1 MRLRR
6 RSVRSTSIIRICA
19 IIGTMSELIVEYL
32 KWPGTLH
39 YRADM
44 TLLGDDEAGLCNMFV
59 AGANDL

>member
-1 MRLRR
+1 
-6 RSVRSTSIIRICA
+6 
-19 IIGTMSELIVEYL
+19 MSELIVEYL

-39 YRADM
+39 YRTDM